1 MQCMEI
7 LVVCVAGGCEQV
19 GRGNSVSYYEQFSV
33 LIMYNEFFFFP
44 TGKMQLELQCYYVN
58 TVSLC

>member
-7 LVVCVAGGCEQV
+7 FVAYVAGGCGQV

-33 LIMYNEFFFFP
+33 LITYNEFSSSF
-44 TGKMQLELQCYYVN
+44 QQERCN
-58 TVSLC
+58 